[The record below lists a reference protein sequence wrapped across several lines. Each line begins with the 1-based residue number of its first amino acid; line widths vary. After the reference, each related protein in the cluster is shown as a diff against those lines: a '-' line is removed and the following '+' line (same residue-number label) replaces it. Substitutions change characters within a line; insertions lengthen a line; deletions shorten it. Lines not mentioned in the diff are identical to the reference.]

1 MVAALKRQMADGI
14 QDLNAQLL
22 RTKSEL
28 SKGTVLDISH
38 LEPKVGEL
46 CRNLGQLSPSDA
58 RDFKVGLLGIIE
70 ELDHL
75 EELLK
80 SDLEN
85 VKTKLGETSERQ
97 RALNAYGQGKP

>member
-1 MVAALKRQMADGI
+1 MAAALKKQMADGI
-14 QDLNAQLL
+14 HDLNAQLL

-46 CRNLGQLSPSDA
+46 CHNLGQLQPADA
-58 RDFKVGLLGIIE
+58 KEFESGLLGIIE

-75 EELLK
+75 EGLLK
-80 SDLEN
+80 SDLES
-85 VKTKLGETSERQ
+85 VKAKLGEVSERQ
-97 RALNAYGQGKP
+97 RALNAYGQNKP